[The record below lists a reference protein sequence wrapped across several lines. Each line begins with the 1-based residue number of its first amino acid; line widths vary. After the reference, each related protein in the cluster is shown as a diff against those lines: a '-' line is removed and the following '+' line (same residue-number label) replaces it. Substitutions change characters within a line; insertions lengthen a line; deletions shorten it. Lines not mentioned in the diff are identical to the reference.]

1 MKRLHW
7 IYQNKIKKHNMI
19 SFLTTPIFYLTPYIF
34 LWSIANGLIA
44 VGLIWVLKVSRAKYT
59 LIVTAI
65 TTAIA
70 SIFWNWSVEFNQST
84 IYLNV
89 DHPIFRISW
98 ADALNGVCVF
108 ALTSLVLGLWI
119 NRESRAA
126 FVVKIAGIAALLTTF
141 TDTFFF

>member
-1 MKRLHW
+1 
-7 IYQNKIKKHNMI
+7 MI
-19 SFLTTPIFYLTPYIF
+19 GFLFTPIFYLTPYIF

-44 VGLIWVLKVSRAKYT
+44 VGLVWGLKLSRSRET
-59 LIVTAI
+59 LISTAL

-70 SIFWNWSVEFNQST
+70 SIFWNWSIEFNQST

-98 ADALNGVCVF
+98 ADAGNGVGVF
-108 ALTSLVLGLWI
+108 ALTSLVLGIWVNPQAQAVSTI
-119 NRESRAA
+119 R
-126 FVVKIAGIAALLTTF
+126 IAGVAALLTTF